1 MKIGGNMEEV
11 EGALNFENSTFEE
24 TTNGYVAKK
33 FMIKR
38 IDKEYD
44 EETKDKKRW
53 ALISGMYISGV
64 LAPVLLSNAEF
75 VEAAQTEIETLNSFE
90 SLGRYLSVTTPEMW
104 SLISSSIQ
112 NFLDFSKNNY
122 L

>member
-1 MKIGGNMEEV
+1 MEEL
-11 EGALNFENSTFEE
+11 EGVMNFEKTTLEE
-24 TTNGYVAKK
+24 NVNEYIGKK
-33 FMIKR
+33 LTIKR

-64 LAPVLLSNAEF
+64 LAPVLLSNVDF

-90 SLGRYLSVTTPEMW
+90 SLGRYLMVTTPEMW
-104 SLISSSIQ
+104 GQISSSIQ
-112 NFLDFSKNNY
+112 NFIEVYKK
-122 L
+122 

>member
-1 MKIGGNMEEV
+1 MEEL
-11 EGALNFENSTFEE
+11 EGTMNFDELAENYANDYMARKFTI
-24 TTNGYVAKK
+24 KK
-33 FMIKR
+33 

-64 LAPVLLSNAEF
+64 LAPVLLSNAEL
-75 VEAAQTEIETLNSFE
+75 VEAAQVEIETLNSFE
-90 SLGRYLSVTTPEMW
+90 SLGRYLVVTTPEMW
-104 SLISSSIQ
+104 GQISTSIQ
-112 NFLDFSKNNY
+112 NFIEISKIND